1 MVINSLIVLITVV
14 PPTKTS
20 HAISQKQSVFLTQY
34 GISASG
40 TAGFSNKARNRS
52 SIMKKYRRYRR

>member
-1 MVINSLIVLITVV
+1 MVINSLIVLITVI
-14 PPTKTS
+14 PPTTT
-20 HAISQKQSVFLTQY
+20 HTISQKQSVFLTQY